1 MNESRWKWIAVLAL
15 GMVAGLAMAQVLSV
29 RSVSAQ
35 PRQWQ
40 ECFAATV
47 WPVTGRN
54 LNAGSLPDRVRV
66 AGWVPVGGTAVGNGP
81 AVVLCR

>member
-40 ECFAATV
+40 ECFVAGAWPASARDFAA
-47 WPVTGRN
+47 GN
-54 LNAGSLPDRVRV
+54 LPTRIRV
-66 AGWVPVGGTAVGNGP
+66 AGWVPVGGSTVSGGP
-81 AVVLCR
+81 GIVLCR

>member
-40 ECFAATV
+40 ECFGSTLYN
-47 WPVTGRN
+47 TSGRR
-54 LNAGSLPDRVRV
+54 LNSGDVPERVRV
-66 AGWVPVGGTAVGNGP
+66 PSGWTPIGGDVAGIVF
-81 AVVLCR
+81 CR